1 LVGNKNQFGLTV
13 DESCVG
19 GGKTENVANRRK
31 TAETERGEA
40 ISAAEK
46 WKTPRRSTSRNGA
59 ALN

>member
-1 LVGNKNQFGLTV
+1 MVGNKNQFGLTV

-19 GGKTENVANRRK
+19 GGKNGKRRESAK
-31 TAETERGEA
+31 DGGNGRGEA